1 MLASIEYY
9 DQRSGSEMNIL
20 ALSHRYS
27 QFSDCCCLMKSRS
40 KNSNDSDILTLSC
53 LFVSKKISSSRG
65 YTEVVLLIYCHS
77 VLNVVLNQPR
87 EKPVNLM

>member
-1 MLASIEYY
+1 MLASIKYY

-53 LFVSKKISSSRG
+53 LFVF
-65 YTEVVLLIYCHS
+65 LILGKTTPLHQTANS
-77 VLNVVLNQPR
+77 ETVFSGP
-87 EKPVNLM
+87 PT